1 MYRRR
6 IGSARGGVVMR
17 EPTKFEVLRYQLG
30 TLARLTAETVAGL
43 PPWFVLLGM
52 AIGAAA
58 VIGLAVF
65 LG

>member
-1 MYRRR
+1 
-6 IGSARGGVVMR
+6 MR

-52 AIGAAA
+52 AIGAAS
-58 VIGLAVF
+58 VVVLDVVF

>member
-1 MYRRR
+1 
-6 IGSARGGVVMR
+6 MR
-17 EPTKFEVLRYQLG
+17 EPSKLDELRYQLG
-30 TLARLTAETVAGL
+30 TFARAVAETVAGL

-52 AIGAAA
+52 TIGAAA